1 MNPKIKLA
9 QLETERVDLL
19 AKADAGTIT
28 AEEAERA
35 VAVAAEIAD
44 CKSAIEKQDEALK
57 ALRAAGLGTPTTTKS
72 EEASAAADTSRVA
85 HGGIGDRFVK
95 SEAFRAFRKA
105 TGDLP
110 VTGKPV
116 NIEAK
121 NLGPLLV
128 TKAVDENTLG
138 TGDLEGSV
146 VPQRLPG
153 ITDLTYRKQP
163 TLLDFI
169 TRGTTAASHVQYRQ
183 LVSITNN
190 ADVVPEKGKKPLST
204 LETALADAFAHV
216 IADGIKVTNQE
227 LADDGIIAALLNS
240 VLTRNIW
247 LKIEDLVLN
256 GTGSGEPRG
265 ILNTSGVL
273 QGEFQGDI
281 VSTIRRSITVLQET
295 SDTDTDVVLLNPYDA
310 EALDLLQDDSGRYY
324 GNGPFGSGPGTIWG
338 RSRATSSKIPQGK
351 AVMGDLRSVHLL
363 EREGLSITAF
373 NQNEDDARHNLTYI
387 RAEVRDLLLIREPA
401 RILVADLAEVVEG
414 DGGAGGG
421 E

>member
-9 QLETERVDLL
+9 QLETERADLL
-19 AKADAGTIT
+19 AKAEAETIT
-28 AEEAERA
+28 AEEADRA

-57 ALRAAGLGTPTTTKS
+57 ALRAAGLGTTTATKS
-72 EEASAAADTSRVA
+72 EEASAAADPAPA

-95 SEAFRAFRKA
+95 SAAFREFRKA

-110 VTGKPV
+110 VTGQPV
-116 NIEAK
+116 NISAK

-138 TGDLEGSV
+138 TGDLEGAV

-183 LVSITNN
+183 LVAVTNN
-190 ADVVPEKGKKPLST
+190 AAVVAEKGEKPLST
-204 LETALADAFAHV
+204 LDTAVADAFAHV

-256 GTGSGEPRG
+256 GTGTGEPRG
-265 ILNTSGVL
+265 ILNTTGVL
-273 QGEFQGDI
+273 QGAFQGDI
-281 VSTIRRSITVLQET
+281 VSTIRRAITVLQET
-295 SDTDTDVVLLNPYDA
+295 SNTDTDVVLLNPYDA
-310 EALDLLQDDSGRYY
+310 EALDLLQDDNGRYY
-324 GNGPFGSGPGTIWG
+324 GGGPFGSGPGTIWG
-338 RSRATSSKIPQGK
+338 RQRATSSKIPQGK
-351 AVMGDLRSVHLL
+351 AILGDLRSVHLL

-401 RILVADLAEVVEG
+401 RILVADLAE
-414 DGGAGGG
+414 DTGGG
-421 E
+421 EGGGE